1 MDIVLASLQSLAMRD
16 YDDAIFKGFGLVII
30 DECHH
35 TGAEV
40 FSRAL
45 AKVNSAVMMGLSA
58 TVKRKDGLTRV
69 FEWHIGK
76 PVYTIRKR
84 DDPDVTIR
92 VLSFYDPDPAYS
104 EEKTMWNGKVNFAA
118 TITAIVTYG
127 PRNAAILEALLEA
140 KRAEPG
146 RRVLILSER
155 RGHLDAL
162 RALIATHPT
171 LGTTG
176 YYVGGMKEAALKA
189 SESADVLLATYAMA
203 AEGMD
208 VPGLDTLVLASPV
221 TAIEQPVGRIL
232 RQKPEDRRHIPLVI
246 DVIDGFGMFVGQGK
260 RRLAF
265 YKKQGYKIMGAKGK
279 KALAPPPE
287 DAEADADKPPTKAV
301 YSFIA
306 RPDEDGV

>member
-1 MDIVLASLQSLAMRD
+1 
-16 YDDAIFKGFGLVII
+16 
-30 DECHH
+30 
-35 TGAEV
+35 
-40 FSRAL
+40 
-45 AKVNSAVMMGLSA
+45 
-58 TVKRKDGLTRV
+58 
-69 FEWHIGK
+69 
-76 PVYTIRKR
+76 
-84 DDPDVTIR
+84 
-92 VLSFYDPDPAYS
+92 
-104 EEKTMWNGKVNFAA
+104 MWNGKVNFAA
-118 TITAIVTYG
+118 TITAIVTYC
-127 PRNAAILEALLEA
+127 PRNAAIIEALLEA

-162 RALIATHPT
+162 RALIALRPE

-189 SESADVLLATYAMA
+189 SEGADVLLATYAMA

-246 DVIDGFGMFVGQGK
+246 DVVDGFGMFVGQGK

-265 YKKQGYKIMGAKGK
+265 YKKQGYKIVGTS
-279 KALAPPPE
+279 KAPKAPKEPE
-287 DAEADADKPPTKAV
+287 VLKAYSFVSRPDDEEADC
-301 YSFIA
+301 
-306 RPDEDGV
+306 